1 MGKTLPQSVIEA
13 TKATRLDEVSSSLTY
28 IGEADIGALDSSS
41 KWLIKRMQKTGTV
54 TKIEW
59 ADGNSREDNI
69 WDNRASLT
77 YS

>member
-69 WDNRASLT
+69 WDNRASLA